1 MLRKTLCAIPFLA
14 YSLKADFGHIQTDFE
29 GELKDLCESEDKS
42 DQAKE
47 FCDTH
52 YNNKNRSFGSDWAQE
67 IIESINSYGCWC
79 YFQDDHGKGKGTPAN
94 EVDNQCKIL
103 HDGYTCILMDAELE
117 GEECTPWDVQYNSA
131 SGLGLLA
138 NDDANNATLEDALR
152 FKCKK
157 VNKRSNCAAR
167 ACMVENYFVV
177 RMVRLFLHSVQFDPS
192 LKHDLGHFDPKV
204 DCPTKEGVKS
214 EKECCGE
221 YPLRFP
227 YKHLNGDRACCV
239 DRTYNTNVLMCCD
252 DGSVKIVC

>member
-1 MLRKTLCAIPFLA
+1 MLKNALCALPFFALGA
-14 YSLKADFGHIQTDFE
+14 MASNTKMASDIGDASDEAQKDAREKAKAE
-29 GELKDLCESEDKS
+29 GKPVDEADP
-42 DQAKE
+42 
-47 FCDTH
+47 
-52 YNNKNRSFGSDWAQE
+52 RSFGSLWAQE
-67 IIESINSYGCWC
+67 IIESIDSYGCWC
-79 YFQDDHGKGKGTPAN
+79 YFQDNHGKGKGTPAN

-117 GEECTPWDVQYNSA
+117 GEDCTPWDVQYNSA

-177 RMVRLFLHSVQFDPS
+177 RMVRLFLHSVPFDPS

-214 EKECCGE
+214 DKECCGE

>member
-1 MLRKTLCAIPFLA
+1 MMLNKALCALPFFALGALA
-14 YSLKADFGHIQTDFE
+14 DNSQMAE
-29 GELKDLCESEDKS
+29 DLGGAT
-42 DQAKE
+42 DQAIEDLKQQGKE
-47 FCDTH
+47 APLAV
-52 YNNKNRSFGSDWAQE
+52 KEGKRSFGSLWAQE

-138 NDDANNATLEDALR
+138 SDDANNATLEDALR

-157 VNKRSNCAAR
+157 VNKKSNCAAR

-192 LKHDLGHFDPKV
+192 LKHDLGLFDPKV